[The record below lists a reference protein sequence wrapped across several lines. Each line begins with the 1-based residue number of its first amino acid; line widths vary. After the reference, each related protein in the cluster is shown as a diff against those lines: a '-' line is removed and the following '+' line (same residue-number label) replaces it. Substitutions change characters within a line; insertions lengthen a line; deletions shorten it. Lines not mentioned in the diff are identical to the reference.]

1 MRTTAKAIAWLLAAL
16 CITPLGC
23 GKGYEGGK
31 LAPVSGVV
39 TLDGQPAAG
48 IMVLFSPTAET
59 GGQGGM
65 GTTDASGK
73 YELKTRGEFTGVVPG
88 QYKVTCVKYVMPDGS
103 PIPNDPNFSMAT
115 SGAKQVLPAKYS
127 DPQRTVLSAKVPT
140 EGTAVPLELTSK

>member
-73 YELKTRGEFTGVVPG
+73 YELKTRGEFTGVIPG

-127 DPQRTVLSAKVPT
+127 DPQRTVLSATVPA
-140 EGTAVPLELTSK
+140 EGAAVPLELMSK